1 MVWWRRVDDETD
13 AGGGPFGVSPPVV
26 REESEAEKAH
36 RLSGNFSG
44 DSYWGGSPA
53 STSDTA
59 AKSTDSAPEPESE
72 TAGDDPGHET
82 SGHEASDGAA
92 DAEVSAPDADAEPHE
107 PDAAADMPTA
117 PDPLPQAQP
126 TDSVE
131 SDNPN
136 LPIPESTPER
146 HDAPMA
152 DYQSSLNEAMQ
163 IDGALGVALVDSQSG
178 MALATAGNPDG
189 LDLNVAAAGNSNVV
203 QAKMRTMRDLG
214 LNQKLEDIL
223 ITLETQYHIIRTFN
237 REDGIF
243 LYLVLDK
250 ARANLAMARFKL
262 AGIEKQ
268 LVI

>member
-1 MVWWRRVDDETD
+1 MVWWRRVDDETE
-13 AGGGPFGVSPPVV
+13 AGGGPDQAEAPPA
-26 REESEAEKAH
+26 RLASETDRAH
-36 RLSGNFSG
+36 QLSGTFSG
-44 DSYWGGSPA
+44 DSYWGAAPQAPA
-53 STSDTA
+53 AAAEAAPEVDHNPPKDTL
-59 AKSTDSAPEPESE
+59 SAPEPATTTPAE
-72 TAGDDPGHET
+72 AAPADP
-82 SGHEASDGAA
+82 AA
-92 DAEVSAPDADAEPHE
+92 TLA
-107 PDAAADMPTA
+107 
-117 PDPLPQAQP
+117 
-126 TDSVE
+126 
-131 SDNPN
+131 NP
-136 LPIPESTPER
+136 SER

-189 LDLNVAAAGNSNVV
+189 IDLNVAAAGNSNVV
-203 QAKMRTMRDLG
+203 QAKLRTMRDLG
-214 LNQKLEDIL
+214 LNQRLEDIL

-250 ARANLAMARFKL
+250 SRANLAMARFKL